1 MPYLSS
7 KIPLPR
13 NLDRRVKITD
23 EDKERMR
30 YLHKS
35 NMPIREI
42 ARQFEGVCSR
52 RTIQFVIFPERLE
65 VAKKQFAERSKDG
78 RYKHSKEKWN
88 AIMRE
93 HKAYKHKLHLEN
105 KI

>member
-1 MPYLSS
+1 MPYVSS
-7 KIPLPR
+7 TIPLPR

-23 EDKERMR
+23 EDKEQMR

-52 RTIQFVIFPERLE
+52 RTIQLVIFPERLE

-78 RYKHSKEKWN
+78 RYRPSKEKW
-88 AIMRE
+88 AGIMRE
-93 HKAYKHKLHLEN
+93 HRAYKHKLHLEN